1 MSSPVI
7 RSVLV
12 CGASG
17 FVGRRVVRALREAGL
32 AVTAGTSRTQNFQQ
46 DLAPDVWVPRVTG
59 FDAVVNA
66 VGLLRDTSRRQ
77 LEPVHHQ
84 APAALFE
91 ACARAG
97 VARVIQIS
105 ANGVAHSPT
114 RYATTKRAADEV
126 LLRLR
131 AEGRLDASVLRPS
144 IVFGR
149 GGASAALF
157 MALARLPVL
166 VLPRAAVQAE
176 VQPVA
181 VPDVALA
188 VLRLLQDGGPEI
200 VTAVGPRALP
210 LAAFIGELRRQRGQL
225 GQGAPNARSR
235 KSVQSSSGGLQP
247 ARVIPL
253 PDAPSRW
260 SARLGDFVS
269 SQPWSSESL
278 ALLEQDNIGD
288 AAAFERVLGRPAV
301 AVEQFVEAAWASDV

>member
-1 MSSPVI
+1 MNAAMP

-32 AVTAGTSRTQNFQQ
+32 SVTAGTSRTQDFQH
-46 DLAPDVWVPRVTG
+46 DLTPEVWLPHVTG

-66 VGLLRDTSRRQ
+66 VGLLRDTTRRQ
-77 LEPVHHQ
+77 LEAVHHQ

-114 RYATTKRAADEV
+114 RYATTKRAADEA

-131 AEGRLDASVLRPS
+131 AEGRLDATVLRPS

-166 VLPRAAVQAE
+166 VLPRAAVQAQ

-210 LAAFIGELRRQRGQL
+210 LAAFIGELRRQRGQG
-225 GQGAPNARSR
+225 GQGG
-235 KSVQSSSGGLQP
+235 QQP
-247 ARVIPL
+247 AHVIPL

-301 AVEQFVEAAWASDV
+301 PVEQFVEAAWASDV

>member
-1 MSSPVI
+1 MSTPAI

-17 FVGRRVVRALREAGL
+17 FVGRRIVRSLREAGL
-32 AVTAGTSRTQNFQQ
+32 AVTAGSSRTQDFQR
-46 DLAPDVWVPRVTG
+46 DLSPEVWLPRVTG

-66 VGLLRDTSRRQ
+66 VGLLRDTPRRQ
-77 LEPVHHQ
+77 LEPIHHQ

-97 VARVIQIS
+97 VSRVIQIS
-105 ANGVAHSPT
+105 ANGVAQSPT

-131 AEGRLDASVLRPS
+131 AEGRLDGVVLRPS

-157 MALARLPVL
+157 MNLARQPLL
-166 VLPRAAVQAE
+166 VLPRAAVQAQ

-181 VPDVALA
+181 VTDVALA
-188 VLRLLQDGGPEI
+188 ALHLLQDGGPEI

-210 LAAFIGELRRQRGQL
+210 LAAFIAELRRQRGQR
-225 GQGAPNARSR
+225 GRNDPQAPR
-235 KSVQSSSGGLQP
+235 P

-301 AVEQFVEAAWASDV
+301 PVEQFVEAAWASDL

>member
-1 MSSPVI
+1 MSAAPI

-32 AVTAGTSRTQNFQQ
+32 SVTAGDSRTQDFQR
-46 DLAPDVWVPRVTG
+46 DLSPEIWLPRVSG

-66 VGLLRDTSRRQ
+66 VGLLRDTPRRR
-77 LEPVHHQ
+77 LEAIHHE

-131 AEGRLDASVLRPS
+131 AQGRLDATVLRPS

-157 MALARLPVL
+157 MNLARLPLL
-166 VLPRAAVQAE
+166 VLPRAAVQAR

-181 VPDVALA
+181 VQDVAQA
-188 VLRLLQDGGPEI
+188 VLRLVQDGGPEL
-200 VTAVGPRALP
+200 VTAVGPRALS
-210 LAAFIGELRRQRGQL
+210 LSAFIGELRRQHGQ
-225 GQGAPNARSR
+225 A
-235 KSVQSSSGGLQP
+235 P
-247 ARVIPL
+247 ARVLPL

-260 SARLGDFVS
+260 SARLGDLVS
-269 SQPWSSESL
+269 AQPWSSEAL

-301 AVEQFVEAAWASDV
+301 PVERFVEAAWASGE